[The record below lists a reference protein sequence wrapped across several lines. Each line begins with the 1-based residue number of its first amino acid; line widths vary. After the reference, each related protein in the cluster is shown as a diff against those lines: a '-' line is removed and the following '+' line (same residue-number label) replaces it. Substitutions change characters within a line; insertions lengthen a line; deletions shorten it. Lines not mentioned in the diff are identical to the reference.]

1 MPSPNIDPTVRLFVG
16 GLPYRFTEGE
26 LLTLFAPFGR
36 IVSIKIMHTPWG
48 KSRGMG
54 FVEFDEVSSA
64 ISAKQS
70 LHNHRVSEDRTIIV
84 DYATP
89 DPATTEEGRLRR
101 EQVQSHRPPRR
112 QFSNSNNTSISPKDP
127 FTRQNRGTNKS
138 DSGRRPYAP
147 QTLEGSDSE
156 KPRKFGNFK
165 RGSSSIGHN
174 RQTVFDSRAHH
185 SRVGAKFAKRRTR

>member
-1 MPSPNIDPTVRLFVG
+1 MPSPNIDPTVRLFIG

-36 IVSIKIMHTPWG
+36 VVSLKIMHTPWG

-54 FVEFDEVSSA
+54 FVEFDNVDSA
-64 ISAKQS
+64 IKAKQS
-70 LHNHRVSEDRTIIV
+70 LHNHRVSEERTIIV
-84 DYATP
+84 DFAAP

-101 EQVQSHRPPRR
+101 EQVQSRKPLRR
-112 QFSNSNNTSISPKDP
+112 QFSNVSNTSISPKDP

-138 DSGRRPYAP
+138 DSGRRPYSP
-147 QTLEGSDSE
+147 KTSEGTDSE

-165 RGSSSIGHN
+165 RGKSAFGNN
-174 RQTVFDSRAHH
+174 RQSVFDSRSHH
-185 SRVGAKFAKRRTR
+185 SRVGAKFANRQKN

>member
-36 IVSIKIMHTPWG
+36 VVSLKIMHTPWG

-54 FVEFDEVSSA
+54 FVEFDNVDSA
-64 ISAKQS
+64 IKAKQS
-70 LHNHRVSEDRTIIV
+70 LHNHRVSEERTIIV
-84 DYATP
+84 DYAAP

-101 EQVQSHRPPRR
+101 EQAQSRKPARRP
-112 QFSNSNNTSISPKDP
+112 FVASTSSSSTTKVP

-138 DSGRRPYAP
+138 DSARRPYTP
-147 QTLEGSDSE
+147 KPSEGTDSE

-165 RGSSSIGHN
+165 RGNSSFGHN